1 MKISIVTAVLN
12 GEKTIGHAIRSI
24 LDQTHK
30 EIEHI
35 IIDGGSTD
43 GTLRVIEGYHPYPGR
58 VLSEPDRG
66 IYDAMNKGIALASG
80 EVIGILNADD
90 FYKHGGVL
98 AQVAKVFED
107 PALDSCYGDLD
118 YVDSADTSRVI
129 RRWQAGPH
137 RPESFYWGW
146 MPPHPAFFARR
157 KAYQTYGGYNL
168 ELGSAADYELML
180 RFLLKYR
187 ITTTYIREILV
198 CMRTG
203 GVSNIS
209 LTNRIRANRM
219 DRKAWRV
226 NGLKPYPWTLWLK
239 PIRKV
244 GQFVLR

>member
-1 MKISIVTAVLN
+1 MKISIITAVLN
-12 GEKTIGHAIRSI
+12 GEKTIGGAIRSI
-24 LDQTHK
+24 GGQTHQ

-43 GTLRVIEGYHPYPGR
+43 GTLRVIEGYHPYPAR

-98 AQVAKVFED
+98 AKVAKVFED
-107 PALDSCYGDLD
+107 PALNSCYGDPD

-146 MPPHPAFFARR
+146 MPPHPAFFVRR
-157 KAYQTYGGYNL
+157 KIYESYGTFHL
-168 ELGSAADYELML
+168 ELSSTADYEVML

-187 ITTTYIREILV
+187 ITTTYIPQILV
-198 CMRTG
+198 WMRRGESATSAWSTVSAPTAWTG
-203 GVSNIS
+203 MPG
-209 LTNRIRANRM
+209 
-219 DRKAWRV
+219 
-226 NGLKPYPWTLWLK
+226 G
-239 PIRKV
+239 
-244 GQFVLR
+244 

>member
-24 LDQTHK
+24 LDQTHE

-43 GTLRVIEGYHPYPGR
+43 GTLRVIEGYHSSPIR
-58 VLSEPDRG
+58 VLSEPDQG

-80 EVIGILNADD
+80 EVIGILSADD
-90 FYKHGGVL
+90 FYRHGEVL
-98 AQVAKVFED
+98 AQVARAFEHSEV
-107 PALDSCYGDLD
+107 DSCYGDLD
-118 YVDSADTSRVI
+118 YVDVMDTSRVI
-129 RRWQAGPH
+129 RHWRAGPYDL
-137 RPESFYWGW
+137 RSFYWGW

-180 RFLLKYR
+180 RFLLKHR
-187 ITTTYIREILV
+187 ITATYLPDTLV

-203 GVSNIS
+203 GMSNVS
-209 LTNRIRANRM
+209 LRNRIHANLM

-239 PIRKV
+239 PLRKI
-244 GQFVLR
+244 GQFWLK